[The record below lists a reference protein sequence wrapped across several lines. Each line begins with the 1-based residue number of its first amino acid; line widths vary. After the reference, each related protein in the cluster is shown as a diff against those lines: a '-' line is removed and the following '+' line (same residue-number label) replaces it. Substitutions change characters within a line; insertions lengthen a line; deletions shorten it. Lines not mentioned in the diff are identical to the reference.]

1 MELERRTDERQTQD
15 DLKRMLNGQQRDAL
29 RHMEKTGWKILFI
42 RNQLFHPMITVLT
55 NNADGAVVV
64 LEEDGSLTPEYDL
77 RLRLQDQ

>member
-15 DLKRMLNGQQRDAL
+15 DLKRMLNQQQKDAL
-29 RHMEKTGWKILFI
+29 QQMEITGWKILFI

-64 LEEDGSLTPEYDL
+64 LEEDGSVTPEYDL